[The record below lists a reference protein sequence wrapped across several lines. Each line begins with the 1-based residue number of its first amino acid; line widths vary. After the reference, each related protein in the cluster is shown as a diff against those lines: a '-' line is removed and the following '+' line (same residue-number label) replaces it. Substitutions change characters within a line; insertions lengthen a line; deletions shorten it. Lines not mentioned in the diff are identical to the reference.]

1 MVFCKDRHGIC
12 DGCDRQK
19 PLVLVHGRGLCV
31 NCETLWGEVEKR
43 VLDAVKKM
51 LKENRCK
58 CGYNGKLWD
67 AFYELRKKYGVRDE

>member
-12 DGCDRQK
+12 DGCNRQK

-43 VLDAVKKM
+43 VLGEVIDLAEKYGDPY
-51 LKENRCK
+51 EIIR
-58 CGYNGKLWD
+58 
-67 AFYELRKKYGVRDE
+67 ELRKRYG

>member
-43 VLDAVKKM
+43 VLDEVIDF
-51 LKENRCK
+51 LNIELVVNQS
-58 CGYNGKLWD
+58 GYGEALNK
-67 AFYELRKKYGVRDE
+67 LRKKYGVSDE